1 AVVKGAKSEKLVSG
15 SDDFTMFLWDPSIS
29 KKPIERI
36 TGHQKLVNHVTFSPD
51 GRLFASASFD
61 NSVKLWDGVND
72 DGGEFVEGKCE
83 GRGDL
88 FDLEL
93 LVVGDDNSFEGVV
106 GEVLLVGDREE
117 AGDNA
122 VGVVG
127 VIEAVITWNLPEP
140 LPFTVA

>member
-1 AVVKGAKSEKLVSG
+1 IIDIRSCSHGGGG
-15 SDDFTMFLWDPSIS
+15 S
-29 KKPIERI
+29 IELR
-36 TGHQKLVNHVTFSPD
+36 
-51 GRLFASASFD
+51 
-61 NSVKLWDGVND
+61 SVKEGDLLRGNVGLNASCGVK
-72 DGGEFVEGKCE
+72 GKCE

-122 VGVVG
+122 VGV
-127 VIEAVITWNLPEP
+127 
-140 LPFTVA
+140 